1 MKKVTV
7 VQYGGSIAEKIVVE
21 ERVDLLIV
29 TTEDEW
35 KASQQENRPPVAV
48 GFRRE
53 YVVSGPYE
61 TVEDD
66 A

>member
-7 VQYGGSIAEKIVVE
+7 TVFGGTIEEKILVE
-21 ERVDLLIV
+21 DKGDVLVV

-35 KASQQENRPPVAV
+35 NAAERENRLPIVV

-53 YVVSGPYE
+53 YLVNRG
-61 TVEDD
+61 
-66 A
+66 